1 VLAQDSYEA
10 IHDSGPAWYGSVW
23 RVSAIFA
30 GDDQASFACMALNA
44 LSFSASL
51 LRDAIQGFQRS
62 SKLRRAHK
70 WFFPAGQGSTAINDP
85 Q

>member
-30 GDDQASFACMALNA
+30 GDDQASFACMALTCHGLNPA
-44 LSFSASL
+44 VWTLDLS
-51 LRDAIQGFQRS
+51 
-62 SKLRRAHK
+62 
-70 WFFPAGQGSTAINDP
+70 STT
-85 Q
+85 